1 MLYHCT
7 DLNFQCEVEI
17 VRMDILVSFL
27 IQGEFL
33 PLFSIE
39 YDVFTGFFF
48 FFCEYP
54 LSGWRSSLLLTLCW
68 VFFFFKSQMDVRSF
82 QMHLL
87 RWTYGFSVSVYV
99 GITLV
104 DFWMPYQSFI
114 PEINPTW
121 SWCIVLQ
128 IWCWLWFLM
137 FCWGF
142 FMYINKG
149 YCIISKYSHTGG
161 WGFKYEYC
169 RNT

>member
-1 MLYHCT
+1 MSPVNRDWFYFLFNLDALSLYW
-7 DLNFQCEVEI
+7 LEFPVWSWNCENGHPCLIPDSGEI
-17 VRMDILVSFL
+17 SSVILHWIWCFY
-27 IQGEFL
+27 GF
-33 PLFSIE
+33 F
-39 YDVFTGFFF
+39 FFF

-121 SWCIVLQ
+121 SWCIIL
-128 IWCWLWFLM
+128 
-137 FCWGF
+137 
-142 FMYINKG
+142 FMYCWIWFTK
-149 YCIISKYSHTGG
+149 ILLRIFTSIFTRSI
-161 WGFKYEYC
+161 EL
-169 RNT
+169 